1 MSFDVHVVRVF
12 TDDQGRWGNPLGIVD
27 AASVAPSDRQSV
39 AHDLQYSETVFVDV
53 PEGPVDSAALRIHT
67 PAVELPFAGHPTV
80 GTAAWL
86 AGRGT
91 PVETLLV
98 PAGEVAVRVA
108 GDTTYVR
115 ARPAWAPQF
124 EFHRVSSPADVLDVD
139 PSDFTE
145 GHHYVWAWVDKDRG
159 AIRSR
164 MFAPDMGVPEDEA
177 TGAAAVRVTELL
189 GRDLSIVQG
198 RGSVLSTTLSDDGW
212 VELGGRVVADT
223 SRTVASH

>member
-53 PEGPVDSAALRIHT
+53 PESPVDSAALRIHT

-115 ARPAWAPQF
+115 ARPEWAPHF
-124 EFHRVSSPADVLDVD
+124 EFRQVRGADEVLAVD
-139 PSDFTE
+139 PAEFTT
-145 GHHYVWAWVDKDRG
+145 GHHYVWAWVDEERG

-177 TGAAAVRVTELL
+177 TGSAAVRVTELL
-189 GRDLSIVQG
+189 GRDLGIVQG
-198 RGSVLSTTLSDDGW
+198 RGSILSTTLSDDGW
-212 VELGGRVVADT
+212 VELGGRVVADA
-223 SRTVASH
+223 SRTL

>member
-39 AHDLQYSETVFVDV
+39 AHELQYSETVFVDV
-53 PEGPVDSAALRIHT
+53 PTGPVDSTALRIHT

-86 AGRGT
+86 ADRGT

-108 GDTTYVR
+108 DGVTYVR

-124 EFHRVSSPADVLDVD
+124 EFHRVSSPAEVLDVD

-145 GHHYVWAWVDKDRG
+145 GHHYVWAWVDEDRG

-189 GRDLSIVQG
+189 GRDLGIVQG

-212 VELGGRVVADT
+212 VELGGRVVVDE
-223 SRTVASH
+223 SRTL

>member
-1 MSFDVHVVRVF
+1 MPFDVHVVRVF

-27 AASVAPSDRQSV
+27 ATAVAPSDRQSV
-39 AHDLQYSETVFVDV
+39 AHELQYSETVFVDV
-53 PEGPVDSAALRIHT
+53 PTGPVDSTALRIHT

-86 AGRGT
+86 ADRGT

-108 GDTTYVR
+108 DGVTYVR

-124 EFHRVSSPADVLDVD
+124 EFHRVSSPAEVLDVD

-145 GHHYVWAWVDKDRG
+145 GHHYVWAWVDEDRG

-189 GRDLSIVQG
+189 GRDLGIVQG

-212 VELGGRVVADT
+212 VELGGRVVVDE
-223 SRTVASH
+223 SRTF

>member
-1 MSFDVHVVRVF
+1 MPFDVHVVRVF

-27 AASVAPSDRQSV
+27 ATAVAPSDRQSV
-39 AHDLQYSETVFVDV
+39 AHELQYSETVFVDV
-53 PEGPVDSAALRIHT
+53 PTGPVDSTALRIHT

-86 AGRGT
+86 ADRGT

-108 GDTTYVR
+108 DGVTYVR

-145 GHHYVWAWVDKDRG
+145 GHHYVWAWVDEDRG

-189 GRDLSIVQG
+189 GRDLGIVQG

-212 VELGGRVVADT
+212 VELGGRVVVDE
-223 SRTVASH
+223 SRTL